1 MAKLGP
7 ASVDSGGERAD
18 WEDAKT
24 VITTG
29 TSDVYRAAW
38 YLTGNRL
45 WPLMRSPKFGPVAL
59 GIILALAIVIMVL
72 LSPSAESHFI
82 YTDF

>member
-1 MAKLGP
+1 MNDQNTDDL
-7 ASVDSGGERAD
+7 AD
-18 WEDAKT
+18 WEDSST
-24 VITTG
+24 VITAG
-29 TSDVYRAAW
+29 TTDVYHAAH

-45 WPLMRSPKFGPVAL
+45 WPMMRSPRYGPIVL
-59 GIILALAIVIMVL
+59 GVVLAAILIVMVL